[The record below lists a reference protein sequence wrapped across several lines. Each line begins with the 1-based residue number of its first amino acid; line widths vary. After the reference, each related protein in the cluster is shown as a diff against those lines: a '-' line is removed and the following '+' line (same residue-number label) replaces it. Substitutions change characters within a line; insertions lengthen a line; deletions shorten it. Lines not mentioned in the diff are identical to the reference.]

1 MKLIWVHTHT
11 HTQSLELNRVTI
23 PPSTEPGQASL
34 EQEKT
39 YDLAS
44 SDNFWISHKGSP
56 FPTVAD
62 AVQGELD
69 EYKKS
74 EGEVLKL
81 KSVMGVSEE
90 DDPDVVAG
98 ALTDNTAKLTSAIR
112 CDCELRDI
120 CCTDVAIQRKT

>member
-1 MKLIWVHTHT
+1 M
-11 HTQSLELNRVTI
+11 
-23 PPSTEPGQASL
+23 
-34 EQEKT
+34 
-39 YDLAS
+39 
-44 SDNFWISHKGSP
+44 
-56 FPTVAD
+56 AD

-74 EGEVLKL
+74 EEEVLKL

-112 CDCELRDI
+112 C
-120 CCTDVAIQRKT
+120 V